1 MPKAEPD
8 EDPLYTP
15 IRVFTHK
22 TFKKNDIKNSDW
34 HTSLSV
40 LITLIN

>member
-34 HTSLSV
+34 QNV
-40 LITLIN
+40 FICFDYID